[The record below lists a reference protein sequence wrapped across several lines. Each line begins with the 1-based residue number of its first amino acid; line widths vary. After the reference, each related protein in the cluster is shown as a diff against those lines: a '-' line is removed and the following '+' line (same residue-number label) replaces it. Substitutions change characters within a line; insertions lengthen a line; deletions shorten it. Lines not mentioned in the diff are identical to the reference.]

1 MYDDAEKSECFNKFF
16 SSVFTHDNGIVPN
29 VTEKAKHNSLTDVQ
43 FTYEDIVKVIHK
55 LKPKNSMGP
64 DGLSSAFLKK
74 VASSI
79 SFPLMLIFSQS
90 FQCGKIP
97 DICQTAIV
105 TPVFKKGL
113 SCDVNNYR
121 PIYLTCLL

>member
-16 SSVFTHDNGIVPN
+16 SSVFTHDNGIIPN

-64 DGLSSAFLKK
+64 DGLSSAFFKESGLEYFL
-74 VASSI
+74 
-79 SFPLMLIFSQS
+79 SFYVNLLTVFSMW
-90 FQCGKIP
+90 
-97 DICQTAIV
+97 
-105 TPVFKKGL
+105 
-113 SCDVNNYR
+113 
-121 PIYLTCLL
+121 